1 MSSYLNIFK
10 GIATTSLVT
19 TARNYSRTPSF
30 LRSNIM
36 TSFIPSRDNIRT
48 ATTDNAAF
56 KPSTRPVGLFF
67 GGTSGIGQ
75 AMAEQLAQQT
85 NGRAHIILLGRNE
98 EAANKIIAGFPKTD
112 PSVPEHEASKYSFV
126 KVDATSM
133 AHVREVTASLRGEL
147 DKVNFIVASTGFLTL
162 KGRDETSEG
171 IDRKLA
177 CNFYARFRFI
187 HDLAPLVEKAA
198 ENGETVGVASI
209 LAAGR
214 GGPVELDDLGLVKGF
229 SLRKAEGHAVTYN
242 DAAMEEFARLYPKA
256 RFAQIFPGAVTTPGA
271 TAFPGVKLILPL
283 FRFALMTPA
292 ECAQIMWWRMWT
304 SASPWS
310 TGAHQINHR
319 GEEITHNPHVTEEV
333 RKAVWEH
340 ALKTTGPS

>member
-1 MSSYLNIFK
+1 MTSYLNIFK
-10 GIATTSLVT
+10 GVAAVSLV
-19 TARNYSRTPSF
+19 AVAVDYSRSNSL
-30 LRSNIM
+30 LRNNIM
-36 TSFIPSRDNIRT
+36 ASITPSRDNIRT

-112 PSVPEHEASKYSFV
+112 QSVPEHEASKYGFI

-133 AHVREVTASLRGEL
+133 AQVREVTARLKGEL
-147 DKVNFIVASTGFLTL
+147 EKVNFIVTSTGFLTTR
-162 KGRDETSEG
+162 GRDETTER

-214 GGPVELDDLGLVKGF
+214 GGPVQLDDLGLVKRYT
-229 SLRKAEGHAVTYN
+229 LRNAEGHAVTYN
-242 DAAMEEFARLYPKA
+242 DAAMEEFARLYPKV
-256 RFAQIFPGAVTTPGA
+256 RFAQIFPGV
-271 TAFPGVKLILPL
+271 V
-283 FRFALMTPA
+283 
-292 ECAQIMWWRMWT
+292 
-304 SASPWS
+304 
-310 TGAHQINHR
+310 
-319 GEEITHNPHVTEEV
+319 
-333 RKAVWEH
+333 
-340 ALKTTGPS
+340 